1 MTNRHAHRHAHR
13 VTVDK
18 GCLTNRMNVSGW
30 VFLLV
35 TAHPGSLEQRAVK
48 WLCDHWSVTIG
59 HIYAIW
65 RNNKTIDKPEV
76 PHRMTNEAVSP
87 FLTSRFR
94 HERIAWWA
102 DCGGAQYFCWRLS
115 SAGVHCQSDVNK
127 PNLHLITLWLLL
139 FWTAMCWKCIAVIWS
154 KTTSKTL
161 TEDNTTI
168 FYTAMCS
175 RHLQVHWQTLM
186 SWRKYVLYHFVNNKY
201 CTLCKWTR
209 YSILLKAKLP
219 DGQNNNQQGSH
230 RQQINHPGLATC
242 GATLSTSFSCC
253 YIRMD
258 IIFNTPTEA

>member
-1 MTNRHAHRHAHR
+1 
-13 VTVDK
+13 
-18 GCLTNRMNVSGW
+18 
-30 VFLLV
+30 
-35 TAHPGSLEQRAVK
+35 
-48 WLCDHWSVTIG
+48 VTIG

-94 HERIAWWA
+94 HERIAWSA

-175 RHLQVHWQTLM
+175 RICKSIDKHWCREENM
-186 SWRKYVLYHFVNNKY
+186 Y
-201 CTLCKWTR
+201 C
-209 YSILLKAKLP
+209 I
-219 DGQNNNQQGSH
+219 
-230 RQQINHPGLATC
+230 
-242 GATLSTSFSCC
+242 TLSTISTVHCVNGRATPYCLKQS
-253 YIRMD
+253 YQTAKT
-258 IIFNTPTEA
+258 IINKAVIGSRLITPVLPPVERL